1 MQEKGVEGKNKI
13 KERFNEM
20 AQQVTIDTSEFMNAL
35 LKKNQLKREE
45 SKVEAQPIEEVKID
59 VNSDEISKATKSE
72 EQAALE
78 EGDTLASTPTPL
90 EKSKSELIENK
101 VEDMLDQIDKIN
113 L

>member
-1 MQEKGVEGKNKI
+1 MQEKGIEGKNKI

-59 VNSDEISKATKSE
+59 VNS
-72 EQAALE
+72 
-78 EGDTLASTPTPL
+78 
-90 EKSKSELIENK
+90 N
-101 VEDMLDQIDKIN
+101 VIN
-113 L
+113 